1 MELRSPLTRLAIVA
15 TLLVLWSGAAVGRLA
30 YLQLFRYGDYLARAE
45 RQQQHIVEI
54 SPKRADILDR
64 NVREL
69 AMSATVDSCFAIPS
83 EIADPGMVATLLAR
97 VLNASPDD
105 IATRLASSHSFVWVA
120 RKLPP
125 QTAARI
131 AALNLR
137 GIYFQREDQRF
148 YPNRELA
155 APLLGYVDIDEHG
168 LAGVEYQLDDRIRSK
183 PGRMM
188 ILADAHSRWYDS
200 SDKRPELGS
209 SVVLTIDQ
217 NIQFIAE
224 KELDAAITQT
234 QAKAGTVIVQDP
246 SNGEILAMASWPT
259 FNPNAVA
266 ESSPESRMNRA
277 VGALYE
283 PGSVFKIVTLS
294 AAIDQGIT
302 TADELVDC
310 QMGAIYI
317 AGHRIRD
324 HHPFGVLTVS
334 QILAHSSDVGAIKIG
349 LRLGAPKLYDY
360 IRAYGFGSP
369 SGIDLPGENRGL
381 LRRLENWTPVS
392 IGAVSMGQEVGVTP
406 VQMITA
412 VSAIAN
418 GGLLYRPH
426 VVLTL
431 RKASEEFASPESG
444 PRRVVRATTAATMR
458 AMLEGVVLQGT
469 GKLAQL
475 DGYTAAGKTG
485 TAQKIDPATGRYSAT
500 QLIASFVGFAPI
512 NNPAI
517 TVLVQLDSPVG
528 AHEGGSVAAPVFRRI
543 AEQVLAYRNVPH
555 DVALPGNALRA
566 SHPPQTAVT
575 PEDVADFNPV
585 QDESLYRNADYSPDA
600 PSNSSLHSSL
610 NTSSNSP
617 PNRAAGSPANGP
629 ANNLARILTAGP
641 ANRESREPLGL
652 AQTPI
657 TSKSASGLPMSPSGS
672 VNAVPQNLPVSL
684 PTVELADG
692 ASVSLPSLTGKTV
705 REVMETC
712 QQLGLNPVLVGSG
725 VAQEQE
731 PEAGTSM
738 RRGGAV
744 TVRFGRTQEVAQLA
758 RARKGGR

>member
-1 MELRSPLTRLAIVA
+1 MELRSSLTRLMIVA
-15 TLLVLWSGAAVGRLA
+15 LVLVLCCGGALFRLA
-30 YLQLFRYGDYLARAE
+30 YLELFRYPDFLARAE
-45 RQQQHIVEI
+45 RQQQHLVEI

-64 NVREL
+64 NAHEL
-69 AMSATVDSCFAIPS
+69 AMSTSVDSCFAVPS
-83 EIADPGMVATLLAR
+83 EIPDPDMVAMLLGR
-97 VLNASPDD
+97 ILGVPPDE
-105 IATRLASSHSFVWVA
+105 IVTRLASSHSFVWIA

-125 QTAARI
+125 ETAARI
-131 AALNLR
+131 VALNLR

-148 YPNRELA
+148 YPKRELA
-155 APLLGYVDIDEHG
+155 APVLGYVDIDEHG
-168 LAGVEYQLDDRIRSK
+168 IGGVEYQLDGRIRSK

-188 ILADAHSRWYDS
+188 ILADAHSRWFDS
-200 SDKRPELGS
+200 SDKTPEAGS
-209 SVVLTIDQ
+209 SVLLTIDE

-224 KELDAAITQT
+224 KELAAAIAETHS
-234 QAKAGTVIVQDP
+234 KAGTVIVQDP

-259 FNPNAVA
+259 FNPNAA
-266 ESSPESRMNRA
+266 GGSAPEARMNRA

-302 TADELVDC
+302 TPDEVVDC

-324 HHPFGVLTVS
+324 HHPFGLLTVS
-334 QILAHSSDVGAIKIG
+334 EILAHSSDVGAIKIG

-381 LRRLENWTPVS
+381 LRRLDNWTPIS

-426 VVLTL
+426 VVLAL
-431 RKASEEFASPESG
+431 RKGSEQITAPEPE
-444 PRRVVRATTAATMR
+444 PRRVVRVTTAATMR
-458 AMLEGVVLQGT
+458 AMLEGVVLRGT

-475 DGYTAAGKTG
+475 DGYTTAGKTG

-512 NNPAI
+512 NNPAV

-528 AHEGGSVAAPVFRRI
+528 AHEGGEVAAPAFRHI

-555 DVALPGNALRA
+555 DIPLSLQTVRA
-566 SHPPQTAVT
+566 SARPQNNAAL
-575 PEDVADFNPV
+575 EDVADFNPV
-585 QDESLYRNADYSPDA
+585 QMDAPDNNADTNPDNHTDNLQAVATSRLAAHGSVPSSA
-600 PSNSSLHSSL
+600 PLIAL
-610 NTSSNSP
+610 LQ
-617 PNRAAGSPANGP
+617 AASNGP
-629 ANNLARILTAGP
+629 AAIAGP
-641 ANRESREPLGL
+641 S
-652 AQTPI
+652 
-657 TSKSASGLPMSPSGS
+657 
-672 VNAVPQNLPVSL
+672 
-684 PTVELADG
+684 TVELAEDAG
-692 ASVSLPSLTGKTV
+692 VPIPGMTGKNV
-705 REVMETC
+705 RQVIEIC

-725 VAQEQE
+725 IATAQE
-731 PEAGTSM
+731 PEPGSSV
-738 RRGGAV
+738 RRGGTV
-744 TVRFGRTQEVAQLA
+744 TIYFGRSVEMAAAQL
-758 RARKGGR
+758 RVRKASK